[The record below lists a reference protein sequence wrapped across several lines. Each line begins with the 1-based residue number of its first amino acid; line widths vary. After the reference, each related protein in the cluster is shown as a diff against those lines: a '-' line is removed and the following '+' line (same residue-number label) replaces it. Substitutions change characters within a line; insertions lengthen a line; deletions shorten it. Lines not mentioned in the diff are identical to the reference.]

1 MTTHRPPDDYSRSA
15 TVESLSSFPPMMT
28 FPIAMAQKWKT
39 PGRGVSLEVLTSP
52 VIFSPVPL
60 RRTLDVI
67 HYAGIKSST
76 NSPGLRCPSLRVLDN
91 LHHSAP
97 VNQMPTSSALSV
109 ALLDPKE
116 MRRATYCLYGSRCKL
131 SSAVFQRGGRLID
144 G

>member
-1 MTTHRPPDDYSRSA
+1 MTTHRPPDDYSRST

-39 PGRGVSLEVLTSP
+39 PGRGFSLEVLTSP

-76 NSPGLRCPSLRVLDN
+76 NSPGLRCPSLRVLRACESDAN
-91 LHHSAP
+91 FF
-97 VNQMPTSSALSV
+97 SSVRCS
-109 ALLDPKE
+109 P
-116 MRRATYCLYGSRCKL
+116 RPQRYATCYLPSIRFSL
-131 SSAVFQRGGRLID
+131 QAVFGCVSARRETDRWLT
-144 G
+144 